1 MFMHATHNT
10 TPCNVC
16 KNVINYS
23 EFYNYHNMNAPDLYA
38 LQKAEMVLE
47 HDNVAH
53 GELSTFE

>member
-1 MFMHATHNT
+1 MLRRTLLHAMYEKMSLITVNFTIITTTRMHQN
-10 TPCNVC
+10 N
-16 KNVINYS
+16 N
-23 EFYNYHNMNAPDLYA
+23 A